1 MASSDPTSRNIVWHN
16 NEVTREQREHV
27 LGQRARLLWFTGLSG
42 SGKSTVAV
50 RLEARLIANGR
61 LAYRLDGDNV
71 RHGLCGD
78 LGFGDDD
85 RRENLRRVGHVGR
98 LFVDAGVITLA
109 AFISPF
115 RQDRAQIRALLEPGD
130 FVEIFVD
137 TPLEVCESRDPKGL
151 YRKARA
157 GLIGDFT
164 GISSPYE
171 APEAP
176 EVRISTADM
185 SPDDCVDV
193 IMDYLDALA

>member
-1 MASSDPTSRNIVWHN
+1 MGANDPTSRNIVWHN

-27 LGQRARLLWFTGLSG
+27 LGQHARLLWFTGFSG

-50 RLEARLIANGR
+50 RLEARLIANGK
-61 LAYRLDGDNV
+61 LAYLLDGDNV

-78 LGFGDDD
+78 LGFSDDD

-98 LFVDAGVITLA
+98 LFVDSGVITIA

-115 RQDRAQIRALLEPGD
+115 RHDRDLVRSLMVPGD
-130 FVEIFVD
+130 FIEVHVD
-137 TPLEVCESRDPKGL
+137 TPLSVCEERDPKGL
-151 YRKARA
+151 YKKARA

-171 APEAP
+171 PPVNP
-176 EVRISTADM
+176 EVRINTGEM
-185 SPDDCVDV
+185 SPDECVDV
-193 IMDYLDALA
+193 IMDYLDAL

>member
-1 MASSDPTSRNIVWHN
+1 MGAQDPTSRNIVWHN

-27 LGQRARLLWFTGLSG
+27 LGQHARLFWFTGFSG

-50 RLEARLIANGR
+50 RLEARLIANGK
-61 LAYRLDGDNV
+61 LAYLLDGDNV

-78 LGFGDDD
+78 LGFSDDD

-98 LFVDAGVITLA
+98 LFVDAGVITIA

-115 RQDRAQIRALLEPGD
+115 RYERDLVRSLMAPSD
-130 FVEIFVD
+130 FIEVHVD
-137 TPLEVCESRDPKGL
+137 TPLDVCEARDPKGL
-151 YRKARA
+151 YKKARA

-171 APEAP
+171 APENP
-176 EVRISTADM
+176 EVRINTGVL

-193 IMDYLDALA
+193 IMDYIDAL

>member
-1 MASSDPTSRNIVWHN
+1 M
-16 NEVTREQREHV
+16 
-27 LGQRARLLWFTGLSG
+27 
-42 SGKSTVAV
+42 
-50 RLEARLIANGR
+50 
-61 LAYRLDGDNV
+61 